1 MTEKKVKHGGI
12 PLQKAGLKDALNRH
26 GFTTKNLEAL
36 STEPERLRFAP
47 VKIPKKSLV
56 SGKVEEWNEK

>member
-1 MTEKKVKHGGI
+1 M
-12 PLQKAGLKDALNRH
+12 QKAGLKDALNRH